1 MSRDV
6 LEGLHGLIAAAEHEM
21 VTGILEA
28 TPGELA
34 ELQAIRTRLDQAL
47 TALKDGSEVEITL
60 LKDLLI
66 VLIMMQGWVIAGVV
80 PVTDEQRAGV
90 PQWRR
95 RLIELI
101 AEAEDVDVDRFR
113 ETLSGKMVRV
123 LSELRREPGPRG
135 FLGMRSLIE
144 AALADLR
151 H

>member
-6 LEGLHGLIAAAEHEM
+6 FEGLHGLMAAAEHEM

-34 ELQAIRTRLDQAL
+34 ELQAIKARLDQAL
-47 TALKDGSEVEITL
+47 PALDNDSAVEITL

-66 VLIMMQGWVIAGVV
+66 LLIMIQGWVIAGVV

-101 AEAEDVDVDRFR
+101 AESENVDVDRFR
-113 ETLSGKMVRV
+113 EALSGKMVRM
-123 LSELRREPGPRG
+123 LGDFRRNPGPRG
-135 FLGMRSLIE
+135 FMGMRSLIDV
-144 AALADLR
+144 ALEELR
-151 H
+151 P